1 MIYNLHAIYIK
12 PIPFVTNHFIKPN
25 LSDMINQYFE
35 SNALNKNEYRLFEL
49 VFLFFALQLTER
61 CLSLKKEM
69 KLVIV

>member
-1 MIYNLHAIYIK
+1 MIYNLHAIYSK